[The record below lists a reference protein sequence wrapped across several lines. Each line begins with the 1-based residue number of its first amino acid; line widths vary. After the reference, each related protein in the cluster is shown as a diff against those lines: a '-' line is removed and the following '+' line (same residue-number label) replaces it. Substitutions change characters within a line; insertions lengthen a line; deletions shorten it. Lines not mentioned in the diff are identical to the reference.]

1 MDREILLNPESTIV
15 TQLEELRRILTPPI
29 PSVNKRSNSLQF
41 VSVNTNPLYY
51 YAKSFP
57 VLFPFGRGCPS
68 DVNSNLTDI
77 RLHSQKMLKRGGGP
91 QGRRFQ
97 QTPSY
102 YFTVYSYLI
111 KQRIGGIAL
120 LAHKTNLDGT
130 AQPEN
135 IPTIGEVN
143 QLQSY
148 LGSNHSMSNQPM
160 NTNRSKPH
168 DMEQIKKLISR
179 LVPYSKHMQGT
190 EMGIRLEKRNLMALI
205 PSPVVNANGYWR
217 WFITFAPADLYENR
231 LYEITCKDDTED
243 YTWEEK
249 EAKVS

>member
-1 MDREILLNPESTIV
+1 M
-15 TQLEELRRILTPPI
+15 TQLEELRQILTPPQPAI
-29 PSVNKRSNSLQF
+29 IKRGNSLQF

-68 DVNSNLTDI
+68 DVKSTFTDV
-77 RLHSQKMLKRGGGP
+77 RLHSQKMLRRGGGP

-97 QTPSY
+97 QTPNY
-102 YFTVYSYLI
+102 YFTIYSYLI

-120 LAHKTNLDGT
+120 LAQKTALDGT

-143 QLQSY
+143 QLQRY
-148 LGSNHSMSNQPM
+148 LGSTTAINDSDDNQPFQ
-160 NTNRSKPH
+160 NKQSKPH
-168 DMEQIKKLISR
+168 DMVQIKKLISR

-205 PSPVVNANGYWR
+205 PSPVVNAKGYWR

-231 LYEITCKDDTED
+231 LFEITCKDDNEN
-243 YTWEEK
+243 YTWLEK
-249 EAKVS
+249 EAKVR